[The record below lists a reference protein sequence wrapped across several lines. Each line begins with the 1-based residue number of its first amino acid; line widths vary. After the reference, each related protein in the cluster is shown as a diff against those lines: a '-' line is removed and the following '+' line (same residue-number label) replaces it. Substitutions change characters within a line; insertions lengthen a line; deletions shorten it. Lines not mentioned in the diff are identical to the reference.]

1 MEKYGWDGEKFIRR
15 NYVLLSLKIPP
26 RGHHIFPTS
35 AKKTNIFLEIYKIKA
50 KINDF

>member
-1 MEKYGWDGEKFIRR
+1 MDGMEKNSLEEIMFYF
-15 NYVLLSLKIPP
+15 SLKIPP